1 MKVTMRVMMIMCL
14 IRVIL
19 LVKNK
24 VIMIGYLLYM
34 KLERF
39 FANHELFF
47 VHAVYI
53 VNK

>member
-24 VIMIGYLLYM
+24 VIMMGYLLYM
-34 KLERF
+34 NLERF
-39 FANHELFF
+39 FANHGIIV
-47 VHAVYI
+47 VHAIYI